1 MINYLNDVIVDT
13 PIIDNKFIL
22 LVALILFAI
31 GVYLAY
37 KTGTPWL
44 YSISGLLWF
53 IPLFI
58 IENIFISI
66 FSISMILFWF
76 LITFTQSKGGE

>member
-1 MINYLNDVIVDT
+1 MLFLDNVITDVPVIND
-13 PIIDNKFIL
+13 KFIL
-22 LVALILFAI
+22 LIAFIMFLLGIF
-31 GVYLAY
+31 LAY
-37 KTGTPWL
+37 KTRTTWL

-76 LITFTQSKGGE
+76 LITLTSERSE